1 MTHETHVPAVTALLR
16 HEPRDAPPH
25 FDWLVEV
32 AIPTP
37 DSLRGEGDRVPTFR
51 LPARLDTLDAGAAVA
66 VERIPDHRR
75 LYAELAEP
83 RELSEGRGLVTPL
96 GRGSI
101 VEFKSMLEPV
111 GFEATIAWHR
121 EPPIRQR
128 LRLTRATDDRWMVE
142 ILANE

>member
-1 MTHETHVPAVTALLR
+1 MTTKTDAAAITAVLH

-25 FDWLVEV
+25 FDWLIDV

-66 VERIPDHRR
+66 AERIPDHRR
-75 LYAELAEP
+75 LYVELAEP

-101 VEFKSMLEPV
+101 VEFKSMLEPA